1 MRRPALWQAGMAA
14 LALWLV
20 MILPAAG
27 GAITPAR
34 LMTPELPLI
43 LLLLIASGPNRV
55 LRALVSML
63 LLLIAALKLAD
74 LAMAEILGRGFNPI
88 ADLALIDA
96 SARMIAGS
104 FGIWAAIGA
113 GALCLMLAAGLA
125 AMLWCAAGVWQRVS
139 VPRLPALLAAVGLV
153 ALLIPGLLPLRAA
166 TASYAMDKTA
176 LALRS
181 LTDLREFRRLAEQ
194 DPMAAE
200 GGLLT
205 GIDRDV
211 LVIFIESYGRT
222 SFDTPFYAEA
232 HLPTLRAADETLADA
247 GLAMRSGFL
256 TAPTQGGQS
265 WLSHATFTSGLWIDD
280 QSRYQAALASGRQGL
295 FHLARKAGFHT
306 AAVMPAITR
315 PWPESTRMGFDRV
328 LGAGDLGYRGKPF
341 NWVTMPDQFTLAATD
356 RLLRNGNDDR
366 LLFAQVALISSHAP
380 WVPIPQMLDWDQLG
394 DGRVF
399 DAMAEAGPTPKELWD
414 DYDDVRLHYRGAITY
429 ALQAV
434 AGYAR
439 LHAADPPL
447 LIVLGDHQAAARIA
461 LDERREVP
469 IHLIGPRDLV
479 ERSRDWG
486 FAPGLIPPPGSPAL
500 PMQDMRDLILQG
512 FGPDS
517 TTAALDD

>member
-1 MRRPALWQAGMAA
+1 MRRPAIWQAGVAA

-20 MILPAAG
+20 MILPAAPG
-27 GAITPAR
+27 GITPAR
-34 LMTPELPLI
+34 LVTPEPPLI
-43 LLLLIASGPNRV
+43 LLLLIATGPNRV
-55 LRALVSML
+55 LRALLTML

-74 LAMAEILGRGFNPI
+74 LSMAEILGRGFNPI

-104 FGIWAAIGA
+104 LGIWAAIGA
-113 GALCLMLAAGLA
+113 AVLCLALAAGMA
-125 AMLWCAAGVWQRVS
+125 AILWWAAGVWQRVS
-139 VPRLPALLAAVGLV
+139 VPRRPALLAAVGLV
-153 ALLIPGLLPLRAA
+153 ALLIPGFLPLKAA
-166 TASYAMDKTA
+166 TTSYAMDKTA

-181 LTDLREFRRLAEQ
+181 VSDLREFRRLAGE
-194 DPMAAE
+194 DPMAAQT
-200 GGLLT
+200 GLLT

-222 SFDTPFYAEA
+222 SFDTPFYAKA
-232 HLPTLRAADETLADA
+232 HLPALREAEEALAEA

-295 FHLARKAGFHT
+295 FHLARKAGFRT

-315 PWPESTRMGFDRV
+315 PWPESARMGFDRV

-356 RLLRNGNDDR
+356 RLLRDGDNDR
-366 LLFAQVALISSHAP
+366 PLFAQVALISSHAP
-380 WVPIPQMLDWDQLG
+380 WVPLPQMVDWDQLG
-394 DGRVF
+394 DGRIF
-399 DAMAEAGPTPKELWD
+399 DAMADAGPTPKELWD
-414 DYDDVRLHYRGAITY
+414 DYDDVRAQYRASITY
-429 ALQAV
+429 VLQAV

-439 LHAADPPL
+439 LHAANPPL

-479 ERSRDWG
+479 ERSRDRG
-486 FAPGLIPPPGSPAL
+486 FAPGLIPPPDSAAL
-500 PMQDMRDLILQG
+500 PMEGMRDLILQG
-512 FGPDS
+512 FTRGTS
-517 TTAALDD
+517 TTALRD